1 MIGVYIYMS
10 ILIWGRLG
18 FINIYLNAASYPD
31 VSLSLALSLD
41 EHLRAK
47 EGGRE
52 KTGFSSS
59 HSPLRFI
66 TSHSLVNPIFAHL
79 CAKNEAPA

>member
-10 ILIWGRLG
+10 ILVWGRLG

-31 VSLSLALSLD
+31 VSLSLD

-59 HSPLRFI
+59 HSPLCFI
-66 TSHSLVNPIFAHL
+66 TSHSLVNPVFARL